1 MAPLPQ
7 PLWTALPCTFISILV
22 TIVLTK
28 ATTSTKDKGLTT
40 VLKAMCVFL
49 LVLAL
54 MSAIVNIF
62 LVSIVED
69 PGPSIEN
76 LSPLVNDLQDV
87 ERRDFDAQF
96 EISNDDQVAEWRG
109 GVQGE
114 ARWQEEVD
122 QEGGREDEGEADPED
137 ANQGILAEEEHFTGW
152 EEGRG
157 C

>member
-1 MAPLPQ
+1 
-7 PLWTALPCTFISILV
+7 
-22 TIVLTK
+22 
-28 ATTSTKDKGLTT
+28 
-40 VLKAMCVFL
+40 MCVFL

-109 GVQGE
+109 GVQGDTDLVVGKKG
-114 ARWQEEVD
+114 EEKRDGKKKLIKKVD
-122 QEGGREDEGEADPED
+122 EKTREKQIRKMLIKEFWPKRNTLLGGKKGEV
-137 ANQGILAEEEHFTGW
+137 AEVEKGHV
-152 EEGRG
+152 
-157 C
+157 